1 MVGGY
6 PVGGAAYWIGNLN
19 LDEVCINSQQNS
31 KPQTSTNEL
40 ESTSVD
46 TGPVLLQLFQ
56 EPPGGSLG
64 CGRNLKLWMFMHAL
78 DPDPKIHETSS
89 NIQVRNQGHP
99 CQTSSGYDVQWH
111 RDIHPASLDIFTLYL
126 LHPGCIYFQPT
137 YERRLLFKLIWKAA
151 FVWVTPYVVQLTF
164 SLEACSWKNGDL
176 VFQRWSFFSTLETCM
191 GIDDPYVKKPRW
203 RRNWNAISKMI
214 KDGLAEGMVTRK
226 LCVEVLDLVLTSFQT
241 SFFQGIMNRNVPTR
255 LESTWLD

>member
-6 PVGGAAYWIGNLN
+6 PVRGAAYWIGNLN

-46 TGPVLLQLFQ
+46 TGPILLQLFQ

-64 CGRNLKLWMFMHAL
+64 CGRNLKLWMFMHVL

-137 YERRLLFKLIWKAA
+137 YRLSIIATTKTI
-151 FVWVTPYVVQLTF
+151 
-164 SLEACSWKNGDL
+164 
-176 VFQRWSFFSTLETCM
+176 FF
-191 GIDDPYVKKPRW
+191 
-203 RRNWNAISKMI
+203 
-214 KDGLAEGMVTRK
+214 
-226 LCVEVLDLVLTSFQT
+226 
-241 SFFQGIMNRNVPTR
+241 
-255 LESTWLD
+255 